1 MPILDQFN
9 EARFRQRSLSRFDS
23 RFREFIRR
31 IERKIKFLLS
41 SPLGVL
47 LHPKRAKT
55 PLSLSNVSSILILRY
70 DALGDA
76 VLTTPLWRSL
86 KRLAPQIRIG
96 VAGSAR
102 NRTLLEGDPDIDEIF
117 IFSKMPSVQLFREL
131 LRARKRK
138 WNLVLNLY
146 FHDKTRGAVF
156 AKIAAPNGI
165 SVTIVRE
172 KKEKYLQMYSVV
184 GNRPPIPT
192 PMVQQ
197 NLVALKEALDLPI
210 DIQLERPSLP
220 EFPEID
226 KAFNSELDVILQ
238 KFGKIGYLII
248 NTDASQLYKEW
259 GVEHSIALARRV
271 VQAYPELHVFLS
283 SAPARAENIRKHLG
297 ARKGGISYLE
307 TPSILHLAVAVRH
320 AIAVVSPDTSVIHF
334 ATAQRVPVIGLYLE
348 PNEFLP
354 YKSPSRVLFAPD
366 GKMADGILLDDVFD
380 ALQDLL
386 AETSPDKQAFNN
398 TIYTTETPARE
409 QSSS

>member
-1 MPILDQFN
+1 MPTLDHFS
-9 EARFRQRSLSRFDS
+9 EKRHRQRSLSRFDS

-41 SPLGVL
+41 SPLGIL

-55 PLSLSNVSSILILRY
+55 PLPLSTVSSILILRY

-86 KRLAPQIRIG
+86 KRLAPHIHIG
-96 VAGSAR
+96 VAGSVR
-102 NRTLLEGDPDIDEIF
+102 NRALLDGDPDIDEVF
-117 IFSKMPSVQLFREL
+117 MFSKMPSIQLFREL
-131 LRARKRK
+131 FRARKKK
-138 WNLVLNLY
+138 WDIVLNLY
-146 FHDKTRGAVF
+146 FHDKTRGAMF
-156 AKIAAPNGI
+156 AKIAAPKGI

-184 GNRPPIPT
+184 GDRPPIPT
-192 PMVQQ
+192 PMVEQ
-197 NLVALKEALDLPI
+197 NLLALKESLDLPI
-210 DIQLERPSLP
+210 DIELERPSLP

-226 KAFNSELDVILQ
+226 KAFKRELGAVLQ
-238 KFGKIGYLII
+238 KFGKTDYLII

-271 VQAYPELHVFLS
+271 IQEYPKLHVFLS
-283 SAPARAENIRKHLG
+283 SAPARAENIRNLLG
-297 ARKGGISYLE
+297 SGESGISYLE
-307 TPSILHLAVAVRH
+307 TPSILHLAVAVRR

-334 ATAQRVPVIGLYLE
+334 ATAQGVPVVGLYLE

-366 GKMADGILLDDVFD
+366 GKMADGIPLDDVFQ
-380 ALQDLL
+380 ALEDLL
-386 AETSPDKQAFNN
+386 VETSPARRDLNN
-398 TIYTTETPARE
+398 TIYTTETPSHE
-409 QSSS
+409 QNSN